1 MTTMRAIRAHT
12 QGGPETLVFEY
23 APVPVVGPRDA
34 LVRVHAAA
42 ITPTE
47 FLWPETWAHPD
58 GTSRLP
64 IIPSHEVCGVVAEL
78 GADTSGLAIGDEVFG
93 LTAFDRDGAAA
104 EYVTVAA
111 DALARKP
118 KRLDVAQTA
127 ALPLSALTAWQALH
141 EHGRIRSGQHV
152 LVLGGAGGVGSF
164 GVQLAVAAGARVS
177 ATCSGKDRDFV
188 RQLGAT
194 TVLDYASEPVE
205 RHLSDVDLVLDTV
218 GPQVA
223 RAAMA
228 SMRPG
233 GAFVSVAVAEPDR
246 EAARPDIRLEWFIV
260 KQDRAGLTSL
270 AELADRGA
278 LSSNVA
284 GIYPLADARLAYEQG
299 LRGGNRGKIVL
310 QVV

>member
-12 QGGPETLVFEY
+12 QGGPETLVFES
-23 APVPVVGPRDA
+23 APLPGFGPRDA

-47 FLWPETWAHPD
+47 FLWPETWVHHD

-64 IIPSHEVCGVVAEL
+64 IIPSHEVCGVVTKL
-78 GADTSGLAIGDEVFG
+78 GADTSGLAVGDEVFG
-93 LTAFDRDGAAA
+93 LTAFERDGAAA
-104 EYVTVAA
+104 EYVAVAA
-111 DALARKP
+111 EALALKP
-118 KRLDVAQTA
+118 KTLDAAQTA

-141 EHGRIRSGQHV
+141 EHGGIRSGQHV
-152 LVLGGAGGVGSF
+152 LVLGGAGGVGAF

-177 ATCSGKDRDFV
+177 ATCSANDRDFV

-205 RHLSDVDLVLDTV
+205 QHLSDVDLVLDTV

-228 SMRPG
+228 TMRSG
-233 GAFVSVAVAEPDR
+233 GVFVSVAVSEPDR
-246 EAARPDIRLEWFIV
+246 AAARPDIRVEWFIV

-270 AELADRGA
+270 AELVDRGA
-278 LSSNVA
+278 LSPIVA
-284 GIYPLADARLAYEQG
+284 GVYPLADARAAYERG

-310 QVV
+310 QVG